1 MYKVFLADDNELS
14 RKSVKNS
21 VSWKKSGCKI
31 SGEADNGLA
40 AYQMIM
46 ELKPDIALL
55 DIKMPGLS
63 GLDVAKK
70 LKEEGMDCLIVLIT
84 AYDEFAFA
92 REGLKL
98 GVFDYLLKP
107 VSEDEL

>member
-1 MYKVFLADDNELS
+1 
-14 RKSVKNS
+14 
-21 VSWKKSGCKI
+21 
-31 SGEADNGLA
+31 
-40 AYQMIM
+40 MIM

-84 AYDEFAFA
+84 AYDEFDFA

-98 GVFDYLLKP
+98 GVFGYHLKP
-107 VSEDEL
+107 VSEDELQEVIRKAVAKKTKGSKSANC